1 MLCGAATTSI
11 ASNSSF
17 QTLHYSVTM
26 APIENLSDKIKI
38 TIGRLLRD
46 ADVISKKVLTVF
58 DPSKD
63 TDVNIAK
70 LAKLNRAELDALA
83 AYLKVPVVSSES
95 KKKLYST
102 RKKLAK
108 RIVFEIR
115 SFYPSFCS
123 ECASEYAVM
132 PGNQPRHRCWICLQ
146 GAHDCEDFTAK
157 MEVYLSQPGQPN
169 GLVWLC
175 SDCVAVNSCSGES
188 DEPPSG
194 IATPTLSIE
203 NDKSRSDTASIQNSS
218 SVSNQNQSSHSL
230 EADQLASKLEDAK
243 REQEKSE
250 SKPNSCKHVCPR
262 LYEGTCPH
270 GISGKK
276 AAEGK
281 DKCDLFHP
289 KRCWKYMR
297 HYTHETKGCKDG
309 ENCAYLH
316 VNLCKSSVD
325 TKKCKNVDCKL
336 MHLVGTKRP
345 KSMLKKKG
353 ISKGAAPAKSAQ
365 DKTSSNPKH
374 GKAGVKISS
383 NPKKSQQKGSQDKE
397 DFLGMKSLLD
407 DMKTTV
413 LGEIKSLKTEMDL
426 QKQQI
431 ETLMKSRIHSV
442 QSQLAGQYGL
452 YRPTPYG
459 TQQCQH
465 LCQQRT
471 ENFSEP
477 MLNQPILYPP
487 NMTPIRP
494 AYC

>member
-1 MLCGAATTSI
+1 
-11 ASNSSF
+11 
-17 QTLHYSVTM
+17 M

-63 TDVNIAK
+63 TDVNIAR

-83 AYLKVPVVSSES
+83 TYLKVPLVSSDG

-102 RKKLAK
+102 RGKVAK
-108 RIVFEIR
+108 RIVLEIR
-115 SFYPSFCS
+115 SLYPSFCS

-169 GLVWLC
+169 GMVWLC
-175 SDCVAVNSCSGES
+175 SDCVTVNSCSEDN

-194 IATPTLSIE
+194 IATPAPSIE
-203 NDKSRSDTASIQNSS
+203 NNKSRSDTASIQNSS
-218 SVSNQNQSSHSL
+218 SVSQQNLSSQSL
-230 EADQLASKLEDAK
+230 EVDQLASKLEDAK

-262 LYEGTCPH
+262 LCEGTCPH

-281 DKCDLFHP
+281 DKCELFHP

-297 HYTHETKGCKDG
+297 HYTHETRGCKDG

-345 KSMLKKKG
+345 KSMLKKEKAA
-353 ISKGAAPAKSAQ
+353 KGAAVSTNTSNAPAKSAK
-365 DKTSSNPKH
+365 DKNPSEPKH
-374 GKAGVKISS
+374 GNTGVKPTS
-383 NPKKSQQKGSQDKE
+383 NPKKGHQKGSLNKE
-397 DFLGMKSLLD
+397 SFLGMKSLLD

-413 LGEIKSLKTEMDL
+413 LGEINSLKTEMDL
-426 QKQQI
+426 QKQQL
-431 ETLMKSRIHSV
+431 ETLMRSRIHSV
-442 QSQLAGQYGL
+442 QNQLAGPCGL
-452 YRPTPYG
+452 YKPTLYG

-471 ENFSEP
+471 ENYSEP